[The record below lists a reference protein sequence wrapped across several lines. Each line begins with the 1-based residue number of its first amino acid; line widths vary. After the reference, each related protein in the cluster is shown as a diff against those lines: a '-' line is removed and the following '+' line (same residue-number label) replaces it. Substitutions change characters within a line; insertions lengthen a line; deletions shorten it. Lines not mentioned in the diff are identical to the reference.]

1 MLNADMKFVQ
11 QQMGLAIMSSL
22 LNEFGSDRASNVGL
36 PSEFHVK
43 CRQSFQEERLL
54 PFLGLVLTAMVPH
67 TSNGTPLDAERTMFL
82 GLSFMVAEKIL
93 SWDFVILGN
102 LNFVKNPHIEERRY

>member
-1 MLNADMKFVQ
+1 
-11 QQMGLAIMSSL
+11 MGLTVMSSL

-43 CRQSFQEERLL
+43 CRHSFQEERLL
-54 PFLGLVLTAMVPH
+54 PFLGMVLTAMVPH
-67 TSNGTPLDAERTMFL
+67 TGDGIQLDVERTMFL

-93 SWDFVILGN
+93 SWDFVIHGELTCGRFPI
-102 LNFVKNPHIEERRY
+102 LDDINPISDSN